1 MSRPDQSRHPPGHDA
16 PHDRPHGADR
26 SQAWPGDGAGRATSG
41 PAAGSAA
48 PAAGAPAAAGAPLPH
63 ATPPAPPGTETPA
76 AADNG
81 DWDDWERELAERAGA
96 PADSHAADHD
106 HADVDGEHGG
116 PAPDESHLQRVRIDK
131 WLWAARFY
139 RTRSL
144 AKEAIEG
151 GKVHC
156 EGQRVKVSKDIKVG
170 MTLDLRQGFDEKT
183 VVVKALSEVRG
194 PASVA
199 QKLYE
204 ETADSVAARE
214 QLQANRRAQ
223 NLAHPDHRPNK
234 KDRRQIHRFKDSWS
248 E

>member
-1 MSRPDQSRHPPGHDA
+1 MSRPDKSRGQPGPDA
-16 PHDRPHGADR
+16 PRAAPHPADRDRQQADEPGAAHPDRPGA
-26 SQAWPGDGAGRATSG
+26 SKPGT
-41 PAAGSAA
+41 
-48 PAAGAPAAAGAPLPH
+48 AAA
-63 ATPPAPPGTETPA
+63 T
-76 AADNG
+76 ADT
-81 DWDDWERELAERAGA
+81 DWDAWEREAAAQARAAGRGDESAE
-96 PADSHAADHD
+96 ADEDDSDS
-106 HADVDGEHGG
+106 G

-131 WLWAARFY
+131 WLWAARFF

-170 MTLDLRQGFDEKT
+170 MTLELRQGFDEKT

-204 ETADSVAARE
+204 ETAESVAARA
-214 QLQANRRAQ
+214 QRTADRRAQ
-223 NLAHPDHRPNK
+223 NLAHPEHRPSK
-234 KDRRQIHRFKDSWS
+234 KDRRQIHRFKDSWD

>member
-1 MSRPDQSRHPPGHDA
+1 M
-16 PHDRPHGADR
+16 
-26 SQAWPGDGAGRATSG
+26 
-41 PAAGSAA
+41 
-48 PAAGAPAAAGAPLPH
+48 
-63 ATPPAPPGTETPA
+63 
-76 AADNG
+76 
-81 DWDDWERELAERAGA
+81 
-96 PADSHAADHD
+96 
-106 HADVDGEHGG
+106 
-116 PAPDESHLQRVRIDK
+116 QRVRIDK